1 VEDGWS
7 PLAYRDNLLASVP
20 EFPESEA
27 VVDTRNIPHAFV
39 EFTSEVTAQ
48 AVADWMLRLDAQR

>member
-1 VEDGWS
+1 MEDGWS

-27 VVDTRNIPHAFV
+27 VVDTRLV
-39 EFTSEVTAQ
+39 TGDRMMMMMMSGTSPTHLWSLQ
-48 AVADWMLRLDAQR
+48 AR

>member
-1 VEDGWS
+1 MSQDDHDDDDD
-7 PLAYRDNLLASVP
+7 DNN
-20 EFPESEA
+20 
-27 VVDTRNIPHAFV
+27 DNDIRNIPHAFV

>member
-1 VEDGWS
+1 MEDGWS

-27 VVDTRNIPHAFV
+27 VVDTRL
-39 EFTSEVTAQ
+39 VTG
-48 AVADWMLRLDAQR
+48 VRMMMMMMI